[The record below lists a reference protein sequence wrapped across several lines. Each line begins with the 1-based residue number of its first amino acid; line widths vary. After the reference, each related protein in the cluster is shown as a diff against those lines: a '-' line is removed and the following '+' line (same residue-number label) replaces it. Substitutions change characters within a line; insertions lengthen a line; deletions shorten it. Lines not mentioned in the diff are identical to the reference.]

1 MKNIKNIIAGAR
13 GESNREQEKILRAA
27 WMVSL
32 LAPLT
37 TGLAHYVGRTS
48 VLLADFLR
56 RSNEFLALLLA
67 WIVFLKVCQAE
78 EEGQEGKVI
87 RLEKLSSSFMALVM
101 FISGGVVLYS
111 AVNQL
116 LTPEPPGWLIP
127 GMVINGGGLLVNGY
141 FWYKNYQLNQKK
153 DTVLMANQWRFY
165 RAKTLM
171 DLVVLTSLLITNFQ
185 LLGELSWLSD
195 PLGSIIVAAFMWFSA
210 SRIYSASK
218 KK

>member
-13 GESNREQEKILRAA
+13 RESTREQEKILRAA

-37 TGLAHYVGRTS
+37 TGLAHYVGRST

-56 RSNEFLALLLA
+56 RSNEFLALVLA

-78 EEGQEGKVI
+78 KDGQEDKVI

-101 FISGGVVLYS
+101 FISGGVVFYS
-111 AVNQL
+111 AVNQF

-141 FWYKNYQLNQKK
+141 FWYKNYQLNQKT
-153 DTVLMANQWRFY
+153 DNVLMANQWRFY
-165 RAKTLM
+165 QAKTLM

-195 PLGSIIVAAFMWFSA
+195 PLGSIIVAVFMWFSA
-210 SRIYSASK
+210 SRIYFASRNK
-218 KK
+218 